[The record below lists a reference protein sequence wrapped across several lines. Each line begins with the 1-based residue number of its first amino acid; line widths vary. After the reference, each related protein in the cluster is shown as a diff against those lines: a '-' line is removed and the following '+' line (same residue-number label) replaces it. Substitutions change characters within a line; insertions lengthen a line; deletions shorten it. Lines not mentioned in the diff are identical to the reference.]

1 MRYIHTS
8 HKTAAKKLENVKW
21 TEDLTP
27 EEIAQSDENTAQ
39 ACDVVREVCGRKKIG
54 DSLTRYALG
63 LALCYPDNG
72 LAIAER
78 IGKMRKKECCVED
91 FGEKMDKVVG

>member
-8 HKTAAKKLENVKW
+8 HKTAAKKLEKVKW

-27 EEIAQSDENTAQ
+27 EEIAQSDENIAQ

-54 DSLTRYALG
+54 DCLTRYAFG
-63 LALCYPDNG
+63 LVLCYPDKG
-72 LAIAER
+72 TGDCRKDWKDEEER
-78 IGKMRKKECCVED
+78 VLRGGFWRED
-91 FGEKMDKVVG
+91 G

>member
-21 TEDLTP
+21 TEDLAP
-27 EEIAQSDENTAQ
+27 EEIAQSDENIAQ
-39 ACDVVREVCGRKKIG
+39 ACDVAREVCGRKKIG

-63 LALCYPDNG
+63 LALCCPDNG

-78 IGKMRKKECCVED
+78 I
-91 FGEKMDKVVG
+91 

>member
-27 EEIAQSDENTAQ
+27 EEIAQSDENIVQ

-54 DSLTRYALG
+54 DSLTRYAFG
-63 LALCYPDNG
+63 LVLCYPDNG

-78 IGKMRKKECCVED
+78 IGKKRKKENLNL
-91 FGEKMDKVVG
+91 

>member
-21 TEDLTP
+21 KEDLTP
-27 EEIAQSDENTAQ
+27 EEIAQSDENMAQ
-39 ACDVVREVCGRKKIG
+39 ACNAVREVCQRKILNET
-54 DSLTRYALG
+54 LTRFALG
-63 LALCYPDNG
+63 FALFNPEKW

-78 IGKMRKKECCVED
+78 IGKMKKKECGVEE
-91 FGEKMDKVVG
+91 FEERMRLVTK